1 MQFIDTDWMMKLYDR
16 KSDHA
21 YRGKVNGEEL
31 GGMRMRKAGWTVF
44 ALLLTPLLS
53 SFIGHAEAQTRSE
66 LNQLKQ
72 EMQALREEVQTKNDM
87 IKRMQQRLEALETK
101 MQAEVPRPV
110 EEKMTALKQE
120 MKTEMAAKAETSR
133 LSGGQVFFK
142 GGYTRMDSPRSN
154 SLLTAQDDSDDR
166 NGFNVGAGLD
176 LPLMTIFNSTLLG
189 EIYVEY
195 IQTQHT
201 TGDSDAKVET
211 PPDKALA
218 EGRGLEN
225 ILTVGIA
232 PKFRFD
238 NLGSIRPWLAPYR
251 PWIIP
256 VGLTFNVNTPV
267 NKAITNIS
275 VGGVTGVGIERLFWN
290 NRLSL
295 GVDFRYYWGP
305 DIPDENLK
313 HLTTGGYVG
322 INF

>member
-1 MQFIDTDWMMKLYDR
+1 
-16 KSDHA
+16 
-21 YRGKVNGEEL
+21 
-31 GGMRMRKAGWTVF
+31 MRKLGWTVL
-44 ALLLTPLLS
+44 ALFLTPLLS
-53 SFIGHAEAQTRSE
+53 PLIGSAEAQTRNEMS
-66 LNQLKQ
+66 QLKK
-72 EMQALREEVQTKNDM
+72 ELQALREEVETKNTM
-87 IKRMQQRLEALETK
+87 VKRMQQRLEALETK
-101 MQAEVPRPV
+101 MQVEIQRPV
-110 EEKMTALKQE
+110 EEKLKVLKEE
-120 MKTEMAAKAETSR
+120 MKTEMAAKAEFPK

-142 GGYTRMDSPRSN
+142 GGYARMDQPRSN
-154 SLLTAQDDSDDR
+154 SLLTAQDDPNDR
-166 NGFNVGAGLD
+166 NGFNVGGGLD
-176 LPLMTIFNSTLLG
+176 LPLMGIFNSTLLG

-201 TGDSDAKVET
+201 TGDSSAKVET
-211 PPDKALA
+211 PPNKALA

-275 VGGVTGVGIERLFWN
+275 IGGVTGVGVERLFWN

-313 HLTTGGYVG
+313 HLTTGGYLG

>member
-1 MQFIDTDWMMKLYDR
+1 
-16 KSDHA
+16 
-21 YRGKVNGEEL
+21 
-31 GGMRMRKAGWTVF
+31 MRKLGWTVLALF
-44 ALLLTPLLS
+44 LTLLLSPW
-53 SFIGHAEAQTRSE
+53 IGSAEAQTRNEMS
-66 LNQLKQ
+66 QLKH
-72 EMQALREEVQTKNDM
+72 ELQALREEVETKNDM
-87 IKRMQQRLEALETK
+87 VKRMQQRLEALETK
-101 MQAEVPRPV
+101 MQVEIQRPA
-110 EEKMTALKQE
+110 EEKLKVLKE
-120 MKTEMAAKAETSR
+120 EIKTEMAAKAESPK
-133 LSGGQVFFK
+133 LLGGQVFFK
-142 GGYTRMDSPRSN
+142 GGYARMDQPRTN
-154 SLLTAQDDSDDR
+154 SLLTAQDNPNDR
-166 NGFNVGAGLD
+166 NGFNVGGGLD

-201 TGDSDAKVET
+201 TGDAKIPVEDN
-211 PPDKALA
+211 PKEPGKHLA

-275 VGGVTGVGIERLFWN
+275 IGGVSGIGVERLFWN

-295 GVDFRYYWGP
+295 GIDARYYWGP

-313 HLTTGGYVG
+313 HFTTGGYLG

>member
-1 MQFIDTDWMMKLYDR
+1 
-16 KSDHA
+16 
-21 YRGKVNGEEL
+21 
-31 GGMRMRKAGWTVF
+31 MRKLGWTVL
-44 ALLLTPLLS
+44 ALFLTPLLS
-53 SFIGHAEAQTRSE
+53 PVIGSAEAQTRNEMS
-66 LNQLKQ
+66 QLKK
-72 EMQALREEVQTKNDM
+72 ELQALREEVETKNTM
-87 IKRMQQRLEALETK
+87 VKRMQQRLEALETK
-101 MQAEVPRPV
+101 MQVEIQRPA
-110 EEKMTALKQE
+110 EEKLKVLKEE
-120 MKTEMAAKAETSR
+120 MKTEMAAKAESPT

-142 GGYTRMDSPRSN
+142 GGYARMDQPRIN
-154 SLLTAQDDSDDR
+154 SLLTVQDDPKDR
-166 NGFNVGAGLD
+166 NGFNVGGGLD
-176 LPLMTIFNSTLLG
+176 LPLMGIFNSTLLG

-201 TGDSDAKVET
+201 TGDSGAKVET
-211 PPDKALA
+211 PPNKALA

-275 VGGVTGVGIERLFWN
+275 IGGVTGVGIERLFWN

-295 GVDFRYYWGP
+295 GIDARYYWGP

-313 HLTTGGYVG
+313 HFTTGGYLG

>member
-1 MQFIDTDWMMKLYDR
+1 
-16 KSDHA
+16 
-21 YRGKVNGEEL
+21 
-31 GGMRMRKAGWTVF
+31 MRKLGWAVL
-44 ALLLTPLLS
+44 ALFLTPLLS
-53 SFIGHAEAQTRSE
+53 PLIGSAEAQTRNEMS
-66 LNQLKQ
+66 QLKH
-72 EMQALREEVQTKNDM
+72 ELQALREEVETKNTLV
-87 IKRMQQRLEALETK
+87 KRMQQRLEALETK
-101 MQAEVPRPV
+101 MQVEIQRPV
-110 EEKMTALKQE
+110 DEKLKVMKEEI
-120 MKTEMAAKAETSR
+120 KTEMAAKAESPK
-133 LSGGQVFFK
+133 LLGGQVFFK
-142 GGYTRMDSPRSN
+142 GGYARMDSPRSN
-154 SLLTAQDDSDDR
+154 SLLTAQDNPDDR

-201 TGDSDAKVET
+201 TGDSSAKVEGPT
-211 PPDKALA
+211 APDKVLA
-218 EGRGLEN
+218 EGKGLEN

-275 VGGVTGVGIERLFWN
+275 IGGVTGIGIERLFWN

-295 GVDFRYYWGP
+295 GIDARYYWGP

-313 HLTTGGYVG
+313 HLTTSGYVG

>member
-1 MQFIDTDWMMKLYDR
+1 
-16 KSDHA
+16 
-21 YRGKVNGEEL
+21 
-31 GGMRMRKAGWTVF
+31 MRMRKVGWTVL
-44 ALLLTPLLS
+44 ALFLTLLLS
-53 SFIGHAEAQTRSE
+53 SLIGSAEAQTRNEMS
-66 LNQLKQ
+66 QLKKELQ
-72 EMQALREEVQTKNDM
+72 TLREEVETKNTM
-87 IKRMQQRLEALETK
+87 VKRMQQRLEALETK
-101 MQAEVPRPV
+101 MQVEIQRPA
-110 EEKMTALKQE
+110 EEKLKVMKE
-120 MKTEMAAKAETSR
+120 EIKTEMAAKAESPK
-133 LSGGQVFFK
+133 LLGGQVFFK
-142 GGYTRMDSPRSN
+142 GGYARMDDPRSN
-154 SLLTAQDDSDDR
+154 SLLTAQDNPDDR

-201 TGDSDAKVET
+201 TGDSSAKVET

-275 VGGVTGVGIERLFWN
+275 IGGVTGVGIERLFWN

-313 HLTTGGYVG
+313 HLTTGGYLG

>member
-1 MQFIDTDWMMKLYDR
+1 
-16 KSDHA
+16 
-21 YRGKVNGEEL
+21 
-31 GGMRMRKAGWTVF
+31 MRKLGWTVL
-44 ALLLTPLLS
+44 ALFLTPLLS
-53 SFIGHAEAQTRSE
+53 PLIGSAEAQTRNEMS
-66 LNQLKQ
+66 QLKH
-72 EMQALREEVQTKNDM
+72 ELQALREEVEAKNTM
-87 IKRMQQRLEALETK
+87 VKRMQQRLEALETK
-101 MQAEVPRPV
+101 MQVEIQRPV
-110 EEKMTALKQE
+110 EEKLKVLKE
-120 MKTEMAAKAETSR
+120 GMKAEMAAKAEAPK

-142 GGYTRMDSPRSN
+142 GGYARMDQPRSN
-154 SLLTAQDDSDDR
+154 SLLTVQDDPNNR
-166 NGFNVGAGLD
+166 NGFNVGGGLD
-176 LPLMTIFNSTLLG
+176 LPLMGIFNSTLLG

-201 TGDSDAKVET
+201 TGDSSAKVET
-211 PPDKALA
+211 PPNKALA

-267 NKAITNIS
+267 SKAVTNIS
-275 VGGVTGVGIERLFWN
+275 VGGVTGVGVERLFWN

-313 HLTTGGYVG
+313 HLTTGGYLG

>member
-1 MQFIDTDWMMKLYDR
+1 
-16 KSDHA
+16 
-21 YRGKVNGEEL
+21 
-31 GGMRMRKAGWTVF
+31 MRMRKVGWTVL
-44 ALLLTPLLS
+44 ALFLTPLLLPL
-53 SFIGHAEAQTRSE
+53 IGSAEAQTRNEMS
-66 LNQLKQ
+66 QLKH
-72 EMQALREEVQTKNDM
+72 ELQALREEVETKNTM
-87 IKRMQQRLEALETK
+87 VKRMQQRLEALETK
-101 MQAEVPRPV
+101 MQVEIQRPV
-110 EEKMTALKQE
+110 EEKLKVLKE
-120 MKTEMAAKAETSR
+120 GMKTEMAAKAESPK
-133 LSGGQVFFK
+133 LLGGQVFFK
-142 GGYTRMDSPRSN
+142 GGYARMDDPRSN
-154 SLLTAQDDSDDR
+154 SLLTAQDNPDDR

-176 LPLMTIFNSTLLG
+176 LPLMGIFNSTLLG

-201 TGDSDAKVET
+201 TGDSAAKVET

-218 EGRGLEN
+218 EGRGLET

-275 VGGVTGVGIERLFWN
+275 IGGVTGVGVERLFWN

-313 HLTTGGYVG
+313 HLTTGGYLG

>member
-1 MQFIDTDWMMKLYDR
+1 
-16 KSDHA
+16 
-21 YRGKVNGEEL
+21 
-31 GGMRMRKAGWTVF
+31 MRKLGWAVL
-44 ALLLTPLLS
+44 ALFLTPLLS
-53 SFIGHAEAQTRSE
+53 PLIGSAEAQTRNEMS
-66 LNQLKQ
+66 QLKH
-72 EMQALREEVQTKNDM
+72 ELQALREEVETKNTLV
-87 IKRMQQRLEALETK
+87 KRMQQRLEALETK
-101 MQAEVPRPV
+101 MQVEIQRPV
-110 EEKMTALKQE
+110 DEKLKVMKEEI
-120 MKTEMAAKAETSR
+120 KTEMAAKAESPK
-133 LSGGQVFFK
+133 LLGGQVFFK
-142 GGYTRMDSPRSN
+142 GGYARMDSPRSN
-154 SLLTAQDDSDDR
+154 SLLTAQDNPDDR

-201 TGDSDAKVET
+201 TGDSSAKVET
-211 PPDKALA
+211 PPDKVLA
-218 EGRGLEN
+218 EGKGLEN

-275 VGGVTGVGIERLFWN
+275 IGGVTGIGIERLFWN

-295 GVDFRYYWGP
+295 GIDARYYWGP

-313 HLTTGGYVG
+313 HLTTSGYVG

>member
-1 MQFIDTDWMMKLYDR
+1 MKI
-16 KSDHA
+16 
-21 YRGKVNGEEL
+21 L
-31 GGMRMRKAGWTVF
+31 GIHMSKAGWTAL

-53 SFIGHAEAQTRSE
+53 LLIGNAEAQTRSE
-66 LNQLKQ
+66 MSQLKH
-72 EMQALREEVQTKNDM
+72 ELQALREEVETKNDM

-101 MQAEVPRPV
+101 MQVEIQRPV
-110 EEKMTALKQE
+110 EEKLTVMKEE
-120 MKTEMAAKAETSR
+120 MKTELAASAESSK
-133 LSGGQVFFK
+133 LLGGQVFFK
-142 GGYTRMDSPRSN
+142 GGYVRMNQPRRN
-154 SLLTAQDDSDDR
+154 SLLTVQDDPNDR
-166 NGFNVGAGLD
+166 NGFQVGAGLD
-176 LPLMTIFNSTLLG
+176 LPLMKLFTSTLLG

-195 IQTQHT
+195 LQTQHT
-201 TGDSDAKVET
+201 TGDSSAKVET
-211 PPDKALA
+211 PPNKALA

-238 NLGSIRPWLAPYR
+238 NLGSIQPWLAPYR

-256 VGLTFNVNTPV
+256 AGLTFNVNTPV

-275 VGGVTGVGIERLFWN
+275 IGGVTGVGVERLFWN

-313 HLTTGGYVG
+313 RFTTGGYVG